1 MDVRG
6 TSAKKMFSSFSSS
19 SLSSSISSVSSS
31 IASGYAIQSPDS
43 ASASEVPASTASA
56 PNPEDEVKKNREK
69 IKNDLKNW
77 QDKFA
82 KAADTGADDLEE
94 RVKEITEHQIES
106 QVHGVGRSLVIQ
118 LEESSASETKKLKET
133 IRDIIRHIPSDKSNE
148 DFEQAENDLSKATRS
163 AGLAVK
169 VKAQA
174 LRSWRKSF
182 EEETLSLVQAASKST
197 LEVIDNIRDLA
208 LQEIGMRWAW
218 MEGVTYK
225 DWSNYHLLKKTFD
238 KSRNQVEEVAL
249 DHAGLRKTSEAAAEV
264 ENQGMLVA
272 EEAAIGLGRLKEV
285 GKWKIHAGDLSDDFS
300 TRYIPAAAAAVGSD
314 IIDKVSAASEKIA
327 SRPRDSLNSVLGE
340 VINNNDE
347 ADSVSAAKENIDQIV
362 ARASEAIVGTPV
374 PAYQSIASAASES
387 LDSAASAVSK
397 AVLKSSTPL
406 TESASSAVSSI
417 GSSASS
423 AASVASQKIFA
434 GAMAQRVEKQEPIL
448 DDELVDD
455 NEETYSEK
463 LKSIVDK
470 VGDRY
475 ADVTK
480 AVSDALLQHKTEEGS
495 AQSLFSIADERY
507 SRALAAASS
516 VLYGTQK
523 GTAESI
529 TSLAG
534 SKYAEAV
541 AA

>member
-1 MDVRG
+1 MKGLDPRG
-6 TSAKKMFSSFSSS
+6 TPAKKKYSSFSSS
-19 SLSSSISSVSSS
+19 SITSGISSVSSS
-31 IASGYAIQSPDS
+31 IASSYATQSPDS
-43 ASASEVPASTASA
+43 ASTSEVSAGTASA
-56 PNPEDEVKKNREK
+56 PTPEDEAERNREK
-69 IKNDLKNW
+69 IENDLKIW

-82 KAADTGADDLEE
+82 KAADKGAEDLEE
-94 RVKEITEHQIES
+94 RVKEITDNQIQS

-133 IRDIIRHIPSDKSNE
+133 IRDIIRNIPSDKSTE
-148 DFEQAENDLSKATRS
+148 DFERAENELSQATRS

-182 EEETLSLVQAASKST
+182 EEETLSLVQAASRST
-197 LEVIDNIRDLA
+197 LEVIDNIRDLG

-225 DWSNYHLLKKTFD
+225 DWSDYHLLKKTFD

-249 DHAGLRKTSEAAAEV
+249 DHDGLRKTNEAAAEV

-272 EEAAIGLGRLKEV
+272 EEAALGLGRLKEV

-300 TRYIPAAAAAVGSD
+300 TKYVPAAAAAIGSD
-314 IIDKVSAASEKIA
+314 IIDKISAA
-327 SRPRDSLNSVLGE
+327 GE
-340 VINNNDE
+340 AVT
-347 ADSVSAAKENIDQIV
+347 
-362 ARASEAIVGTPV
+362 GTAV
-374 PAYQSIASAASES
+374 PAYESIASAASGG

-397 AVLKSSTPL
+397 AIFKSSTPL
-406 TESASSAVSSI
+406 TESASSAMSSI

-434 GAMAQRVEKQEPIL
+434 GAMAQKVKKQEPIL
-448 DDELVDD
+448 DDEFVDD

-463 LKSIVDK
+463 LKNIVDI

-480 AVSDALLQHKTEEGS
+480 AVSDALLQHKTEDGS
-495 AQSLFSIADERY
+495 AQSLLSVADERY

-516 VLYGTQK
+516 VLYGTQQ